1 MNKNNSILI
10 ICIIILIIILLC
22 NNLYY
27 LLNNI
32 KYYIYDTKIDGP
44 TILMLAGTHG
54 NEPAGYHSLNKLKD
68 ELDNKIKIIKRG
80 KLIIIPAVNYYALKL
95 GIRYIPIFGDINRKY
110 PKNINDNKK
119 SDSNIINQIVKL
131 TNDADFVLDFHEGWG
146 YNRLNKKS
154 MGSTITPTNTDRS
167 HELSKIMLDNVNK
180 NITDPNKKFIIL
192 ADPEIIKNKLNYS
205 NYDYSKS
212 IDIKGSLRYYQKLL
226 NKDYI
231 LIETTGQHN
240 IQSLNLRM
248 EQNNIFIDKTLEYY
262 QLL

>member
-1 MNKNNSILI
+1 MNKNKIILI
-10 ICIIILIIILLC
+10 ICIIIIFSILLC

-27 LLNNI
+27 LLNNL

-44 TILMLAGTHG
+44 IVLMLGGTHG
-54 NEPAGYHSLNKLKD
+54 NEPAGYHSLNKLKV
-68 ELDNKIKIIKRG
+68 ELDKKIIQLKRG
-80 KLIIIPAVNYYALKL
+80 KLIIIPGVNYFALKL
-95 GIRYIPIFGDINRKY
+95 GIRYLPIFGDLNRKY
-110 PKNINDNKK
+110 PTNINDTYK
-119 SDSNIINQIVKL
+119 SDSNIVNQVVNFTKE
-131 TNDADFVLDFHEGWG
+131 ADFILDFHEGWG

-167 HELSKIMLDNVNK
+167 HELAKIMLDNVNK
-180 NITDPNKKFIIL
+180 TINDVNKKFIIL

-212 IDIKGSLRYYQKLL
+212 IDIKGSLRYYQKIL

-240 IQSLNLRM
+240 VQPLNLRM
-248 EQNNIFIDKTLEYY
+248 EQNKIFIEKTLEYY
-262 QLL
+262 QLI